1 MLMMTIWIYD
11 DAILSVACVGVLPR
25 IYWYLDIKAGG
36 AGLKLR
42 MDTTSSIISPARKSN
57 LFYSST
63 TYLTYPNICT

>member
-1 MLMMTIWIYD
+1 MLMMTIWIYDD

-42 MDTTSSIISPARKSN
+42 MITSIISPPRKSN